1 MGSPEGRIHA
11 VPPPHADEPADLQVR
26 LASLEAEAAELRAE
40 IAGLHADL
48 RWLAGLDDETDEEPG
63 FLSRGW
69 LAAGWLR
76 ASLLLASVGLVA
88 LVSVPYL
95 SHVLDPS
102 GAPDL
107 TPVAAAESAPALAP
121 RPAAPPATPREE
133 YITVP
138 VRADAAEVP
147 APERLRRP
155 APARAR
161 AAVER
166 QHSPFLEGPTGAT
179 GRAAP
184 LLGQSP

>member
-1 MGSPEGRIHA
+1 MPS
-11 VPPPHADEPADLQVR
+11 PHADEPADMQAR
-26 LASLEAEAAELRAE
+26 LASLEAEAEELRAE
-40 IAGLHADL
+40 VAALHADL

-107 TPVAAAESAPALAP
+107 TPVAAAESAPALAS
-121 RPAAPPATPREE
+121 RPAGPPATPREE
-133 YITVP
+133 YIAVP
-138 VRADAAEVP
+138 VRGDAAEVP
-147 APERLRRP
+147 APARLRRP
-155 APARAR
+155 APARVR

-166 QHSPFLEGPTGAT
+166 QHSPFLEGPAGAT

>member
-1 MGSPEGRIHA
+1 MPS
-11 VPPPHADEPADLQVR
+11 PHADEPADMQAR
-26 LASLEAEAAELRAE
+26 LASLEAEAEDLRAE
-40 IAGLHADL
+40 VAGLHADL
-48 RWLAGLDDETDEEPG
+48 RWLAGLDDDTDEAPG

-69 LAAGWLR
+69 LAAGWAR

-102 GAPDL
+102 GALDL

-147 APERLRRP
+147 APARLRRS

-166 QHSPFLEGPTGAT
+166 QHSPFLEGPAGAT
-179 GRAAP
+179 AGTAP
-184 LLGQSP
+184 LRGESP

>member
-1 MGSPEGRIHA
+1 MGSPEGRIRA
-11 VPPPHADEPADLQVR
+11 VPSPHADEPADMQAR

-40 IAGLHADL
+40 VAALHADL
-48 RWLAGLDDETDEEPG
+48 RWLAGLDDATDEAPG

-69 LAAGWLR
+69 LAAGWVR

-107 TPVAAAESAPALAP
+107 TPVAAAESAPAVAP

-147 APERLRRP
+147 APARLRRS
-155 APARAR
+155 APVQAR

-166 QHSPFLEGPTGAT
+166 QHSPFLEGPAGAT
-179 GRAAP
+179 AGTAP
-184 LLGQSP
+184 LRGESP

>member
-1 MGSPEGRIHA
+1 MPS
-11 VPPPHADEPADLQVR
+11 PHAAESADVQAR
-26 LASLEAEAAELRAE
+26 LASLETEAAELRTEVAW
-40 IAGLHADL
+40 LQDDL

-69 LAAGWLR
+69 LAAGWVR
-76 ASLLLASVGLVA
+76 ASLLLASVGLVTLA
-88 LVSVPYL
+88 SVPYL

-147 APERLRRP
+147 APTRLRRS

-166 QHSPFLEGPTGAT
+166 QHSPFLEGPAGAT
-179 GRAAP
+179 AGTAP
-184 LLGQSP
+184 LRGESP